1 MNKEKAINILLEHAI
16 RSTNSSD
23 DAYAPD
29 DSLTAAILFLE
40 NDRNKNK
47 KDATVE
53 VTGLQVNSHKGA

>member
-1 MNKEKAINILLEHAI
+1 MHTHQ
-16 RSTNSSD
+16 S
-23 DAYAPD
+23 

-53 VTGLQVNSHKGA
+53 DNRFTT